1 MRIGRAVATA
11 GFAFAA
17 LALSSCDRVPWL
29 CRDEIVAGT
38 PSPDGARI
46 AETVVRDCHRT
57 AGYTVHIELRATRGG
72 ARGETVAVL
81 DGAKAPDLA
90 WRGPRH
96 LVLTPPL
103 GVRVISRRSG
113 WNDVTVAFE
122 RPPAGSNSGLP
133 K

>member
-1 MRIGRAVATA
+1 MALRVAGLVVLA
-11 GFAFAA
+11 AAA
-17 LALSSCDRVPWL
+17 LAGCDRFPFS
-29 CRDEIVAGT
+29 CKDEIVSGS

-57 AGYTVHIELRATRGG
+57 TGYTVHVELRATKSGR
-72 ARGETVAVL
+72 RGETVAVL

-96 LVLTPPL
+96 LVLSPPL
-103 GVRVISRRSG
+103 GVKVISRRSG
-113 WNDVTVAFE
+113 WNDVTVALE